1 MSGGGAETVVE
12 GHEKDEEE
20 QGSGG
25 SQWSA
30 GVAQILTACTH
41 LHTNKNIIKYMI
53 QCSFCKTSKLM
64 FSQLQ
69 PVHLLSAI
77 EMR

>member
-41 LHTNKNIIKYMI
+41 LHIYEQKHHKIYDTM
-53 QCSFCKTSKLM
+53 
-64 FSQLQ
+64 
-69 PVHLLSAI
+69 
-77 EMR
+77 

>member
-41 LHTNKNIIKYMI
+41 LHTYI
-53 QCSFCKTSKLM
+53 QTKTS
-64 FSQLQ
+64 
-69 PVHLLSAI
+69 
-77 EMR
+77 